1 MCSGIGAFVNDV
13 GLCSCGNGALL
24 SIIDNNLQCVCQAG
38 FISFDDS
45 CVACAGTGAR
55 LDVNGVC
62 QCADFATF
70 IENAADGTAV
80 CQCNTNY
87 LPFNDV
93 CVMCS
98 GVGAYVNDAGICSCG
113 TGAYLGVIDS
123 LVQCVCPVTW
133 VQSGDACFQCD
144 DGKIFRLTHLLRG
157 LRFTC

>member
-1 MCSGIGAFVNDV
+1 MLFE
-13 GLCSCGNGALL
+13 
-24 SIIDNNLQCVCQAG
+24 
-38 FISFDDS
+38 DS
-45 CVACAGTGAR
+45 CIACAGQGAI

-62 QCADFATF
+62 QCADFATL

-87 LPFNDV
+87 LPYNDV

-113 TGAYLGVIDS
+113 TGAYLDVIDS
-123 LVQCVCPVTW
+123 LIQCVCPVTW

-144 DGKIFRLTHLLRG
+144 GGKVLV
-157 LRFTC
+157 